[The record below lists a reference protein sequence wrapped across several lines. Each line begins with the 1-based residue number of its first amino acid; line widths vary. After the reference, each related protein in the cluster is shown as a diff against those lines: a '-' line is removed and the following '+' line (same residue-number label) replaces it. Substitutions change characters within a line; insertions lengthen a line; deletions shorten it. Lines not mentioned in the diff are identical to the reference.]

1 MNYRHL
7 LAGLFALACACNARA
22 ADVALDDYLRRA
34 EFNDIQLSPTGEYL
48 AMTLPLEDATAVAIL
63 RTDSMALVGSFRP
76 PRNNH
81 ADTVDWVSD
90 TRLLIGLAE
99 KWGALDEPR
108 PTGELYAI
116 DANGKR
122 GDLLVGYRAR
132 PDEPGFVTGRVVEPV
147 AAFLADPLAGDE
159 RNVLISLWP
168 FANDTSARLE
178 RMDVITGRR
187 VLVSRSP
194 VQRATF
200 TTDNSGELRFARGAA
215 ADNVNKLYYRQDRD
229 HWKLV
234 NDEGSSHR
242 IERPIGFSADNTLA
256 YLIVEQAKGPDV
268 VVSWNPQTGERNTLL
283 QDAVVDPT
291 HVIHQPGTRVP
302 IGVQFVGAT
311 PRTAFFDEQSATAR
325 IQRMLEKAF
334 PGQSV
339 SLLSATRD
347 NARILVKVSSARN
360 PGDFFLFNTAT
371 REAAFLTARHRWFD
385 RDGGASVR
393 PVTLAARDGL
403 PLHGYLTLP
412 QGSDGRGLPMVVV
425 PHGGPIGIFDD
436 GSFERDNQLL
446 AAAGYAVL
454 QVNFRGSGN
463 YGRAHTQAAA
473 QQWGRAMQ
481 DDVTDATRWAIREG
495 IADAQRICIYGASY
509 GAYSAMMGAV
519 REPGLYKCAAGYVGV
534 YDLPLMFKRGDIQD
548 RTSGLNYLRDWLGD
562 PAGLSAVSPVNLAA
576 SIKVPVLL
584 AAGREDQRAPVQHT
598 ERMEAALK
606 QAGVPVEAAYY
617 AREGHGLYGEANQ
630 RDYYTRLLAF
640 LSRSLGGATAAPP
653 SAAPAG
659 KRKAP

>member
-1 MNYRHL
+1 MKPVFLIAGL
-7 LAGLFALACACNARA
+7 LALCGASPVRA
-22 ADVALDDYLRRA
+22 ADIALDDYLRRA

-48 AMTLPLEDATAVAIL
+48 AMTVPLDGATAVAVL
-63 RTDSMALVGSFRP
+63 RTSTLELVGNFRP

-81 ADTVDWVSD
+81 ANSVDWVSD
-90 TRLLIGLAE
+90 NRLLIGLAE
-99 KWGALDEPR
+99 KWGALDAPR
-108 PTGELYAI
+108 PTGELYAM

-132 PDEPGFVTGRVVEPV
+132 PDEPGQVSGRVVEPV
-147 AAFLADPLAGDE
+147 AAFVADPRLGDE

-200 TTDNSGELRFARGAA
+200 TTDNDGVLRFAHGAA
-215 ADNVNKLYYRQDRD
+215 EDNINKLYYRQDDGR
-229 HWKLV
+229 WTLL
-234 NDEGSSHR
+234 NDEGSSQR
-242 IERPIGFSADNTLA
+242 IERPVGFSADNQLA
-256 YLIVEQAKGPDV
+256 YLVVEQVHGPDA
-268 VVSWNPQTGERNTLL
+268 VVSWNPRSGERRTML
-283 QDAVVDPT
+283 QDTVVDPT
-291 HVIHQPGTRVP
+291 YIIHQPGTRVP
-302 IGVQFVGAT
+302 VGVQFVGAV
-311 PRTAFFDEQSATAR
+311 PRSAFFDEQSPTAR

-334 PGQSV
+334 PGQVV
-339 SLLSATRD
+339 SLLSATAD
-347 NARILVKVSSARN
+347 NARILVKVDSGRN
-360 PGDFFLFNTAT
+360 PGDWFLFNTAT

-393 PVTLAARDGL
+393 PVSLVARDGL
-403 PLHGYLTLP
+403 PLHGYLTVP
-412 QGSDGRGLPMVVV
+412 AGSDGRGLPMVVV
-425 PHGGPIGIFDD
+425 PHGGPIGEFDE
-436 GSFERDNQLL
+436 GGFERDNHLL

-454 QVNFRGSGN
+454 QINFRGSGN
-463 YGRAHTQAAA
+463 YGRAHIQAGAK
-473 QQWGRAMQ
+473 QWGRAMQ
-481 DDVTDATRWAIREG
+481 DDVTDATRWAIAEG
-495 IADAQRICIYGASY
+495 IADPQRICIYGASY

-519 REPGLYKCAAGYVGV
+519 REPALYRCAAGYVGV
-534 YDLPLMFKRGDIQD
+534 YDLPMMFKRGDIQD

-562 PAGLSAVSPVNLAA
+562 PAGLAAVSPVNLAA

-606 QAGVPVEAAYY
+606 QAGVPVEAVYY
-617 AREGHGLYGEANQ
+617 AREGHGLYGDANQ

-640 LSRSLGGATAAPP
+640 LARSLGGATAA
-653 SAAPAG
+653 AVTAG
-659 KRKAP
+659 KASAP

>member
-1 MNYRHL
+1 MSYTHL
-7 LAGLFALACACNARA
+7 LAGLLALCSVCNAGA
-22 ADVALDDYLRRA
+22 AEVALDDYLRRA

-48 AMTLPLEDATAVAIL
+48 AMTLPLEGATAVAIL
-63 RTDSMALVGSFRP
+63 RTDSMALVGNFRP

-81 ADTVDWVSD
+81 AATVDWVSD

-132 PDEPGFVTGRVVEPV
+132 PDEPGLVSGRVAEPV
-147 AAFLADPLAGDE
+147 AAFLADPLDGDE

-168 FANDTSARLE
+168 FANDTRARLE

-187 VLVSRSP
+187 ILVSQSP

-200 TTDNSGELRFARGAA
+200 TTDNRGELRFARGAA
-215 ADNVNKLYYRQDRD
+215 SDNVNKLYYRQDRD
-229 HWKLV
+229 RWTLV

-242 IERPIGFSADNTLA
+242 VERPIGFSADNALA
-256 YLIVEQAKGPDV
+256 YLVVEQARGPDV
-268 VVSWNPQTGERNTLL
+268 VVSWNPQTGERRTLL

-291 HVIHQPGTRVP
+291 HVVHEPGSRVP

-311 PRTAFFDEQSATAR
+311 TRTAFFDEQSATAR

-334 PGQSV
+334 PGQVV

-347 NARILVKVSSARN
+347 HTRILVKVSSGRN
-360 PGDFFLFNTAT
+360 PGDYFLFNTAT

-393 PVTLAARDGL
+393 PITLAARDGL
-403 PLHGYLTLP
+403 PLHGFLTLP

-425 PHGGPIGIFDD
+425 PHGGPIGVFDD

-463 YGRAHTQAAA
+463 YGRAHMQAAA

-481 DDVTDATRWAIREG
+481 DDVTDATRWAISEG
-495 IADAQRICIYGASY
+495 IADARRICVYGASY
-509 GAYSAMMGAV
+509 GAYSAMMAAV
-519 REPGLYKCAAGYVGV
+519 REPALYRCAAGYVGV

-548 RTSGLNYLRDWLGD
+548 RTSGVNYLRDWLGD
-562 PAGLSAVSPVNLAA
+562 PAGLPAVSPVSLAKA
-576 SIKVPVLL
+576 ITVPVLL

-617 AREGHGLYGEANQ
+617 PREGHGLYGEANQ

-640 LSRSLGGATAAPP
+640 LSRSLGGATAA
-653 SAAPAG
+653 SASASSG
-659 KRKAP
+659 NGKAP

>member
-1 MNYRHL
+1 MKPSFL
-7 LAGLFALACACNARA
+7 LAGMLALCGAGQARSA
-22 ADVALDDYLRRA
+22 ELALDDYLRRA

-63 RTDSMALVGSFRP
+63 RTSTMELVGNFRP

-81 ADTVDWVSD
+81 ADSVDWVSD
-90 TRLLIGLAE
+90 NRLLIGLAE
-99 KWGALDEPR
+99 KWGALDAPR
-108 PTGELYAI
+108 PTGELYAM

-132 PDEPGFVTGRVVEPV
+132 PDEPGLVSGRRVEPV
-147 AAFLADPLAGDE
+147 AAFLADPLQGDD

-178 RMDVITGRR
+178 RLDVVTGRR

-200 TTDNSGELRFARGAA
+200 TTDNAGVLRFARGAGE
-215 ADNVNKLYYRQDRD
+215 DNVNKLYYRQDDGR
-229 HWKLV
+229 WTLL
-234 NDEGSSHR
+234 NDEDSSYR
-242 IERPIGFSADNTLA
+242 IERPIGFSADNQLA
-256 YLIVEQAKGPDV
+256 YLVVQQASGPDV
-268 VVSWNPQTGERNTLL
+268 VVSWNPQTNERRTLL
-283 QDAVVDPT
+283 QDAAVDPT
-291 HVIHQPGTRVP
+291 YIIHQPGTRVP
-302 IGVQFVGAT
+302 VGVQFVGAA
-311 PRTAFFDEQSATAR
+311 PRSAFFDEQSPTAR

-334 PGQSV
+334 PGHVV

-347 NARILVKVSSARN
+347 NARILVKVDSGHN
-360 PGDFFLFNTAT
+360 PGDWFLFNTAT
-371 REAAFLTARHRWFD
+371 REAAFLTARNRWFD

-393 PVTLAARDGL
+393 PVTLAARDGM
-403 PLHGYLTLP
+403 PLHGFLTVP
-412 QGSDGRGLPMVVV
+412 HGSDGRGLPMVVK
-425 PHGGPIGIFDD
+425 PHGGPIGEFDD

-463 YGRAHTQAAA
+463 HGRAHTQAAA
-473 QQWGRAMQ
+473 KQWGRAMQ
-481 DDVTDATRWAIREG
+481 DDVTDATRWAIAEG
-495 IADAQRICIYGASY
+495 IADARRICIYGASY
-509 GAYSAMMGAV
+509 GAYSALMGVA
-519 REPGLYKCAAGYVGV
+519 REPALYRCAAGYVGV
-534 YDLPLMFKRGDIQD
+534 YDLPLMFKRGDVQD
-548 RTSGLNYLRDWLGD
+548 RTSGVNYLRDWLGE
-562 PAGLSAVSPVNLAA
+562 PATLAEVSPVNLAA
-576 SIKVPVLL
+576 RIKVPVLL

-617 AREGHGLYGEANQ
+617 AREGHGLYGEANR

-640 LSRSLGGATAAPP
+640 LARSLGGATAAT
-653 SAAPAG
+653 APAAAG
-659 KRKAP
+659 KAKAP